1 MGYKTD
7 KERYAKERHCFS
19 NENKQNG
26 SMEDRA
32 KIREVG

>member
-7 KERYAKERHCFS
+7 KERSAKKEHCLG
-19 NENKQNG
+19 NENKPNG

>member
-1 MGYKTD
+1 MGYKTGKKGYT
-7 KERYAKERHCFS
+7 KEKYCFG

-26 SMEDRA
+26 SMEGRA